1 MDASNL
7 RGQRLHVMSALQRR
21 GEREAEI
28 KAAAK
33 QAAVNNVGGP
43 TVDTPASPAK
53 K

>member
-21 GEREAEI
+21 GEREQEI
-28 KAAAK
+28 KAAAAK
-33 QAAVNNVGGP
+33 AVIGNAGGP
-43 TVDTPASPAK
+43 TIDPASPAK